1 MIKTKNLLALALAAL
16 LVGGCNNNSSS
27 VSSSTSSSSGEEQN
41 TNSSVTSTSTSTTRY
56 TLKSACEAVASLL
69 SAEVGET
76 IEVSQ
81 DSDVYYVVC
90 DFSDTVE
97 EIKTLV
103 TTSLIPDGFVVE
115 GTWIEDEFQDGT
127 ATEYI
132 DYYCDDVLLEYD
144 VYDDN
149 GTCFQ
154 VVSYDVNELQ

>member
-1 MIKTKNLLALALAAL
+1 M
-16 LVGGCNNNSSS
+16 S
-27 VSSSTSSSSGEEQN
+27 E
-41 TNSSVTSTSTSTTRY
+41 
-56 TLKSACEAVASLL
+56 
-69 SAEVGET
+69 EVGET

-90 DFSDTVE
+90 DFSNTVE
-97 EIKTLV
+97 EVKTLV
-103 TTSLIPDGFVVE
+103 TTSLIPDGFVVD
-115 GTWIEDEFQDGT
+115 GTWIEDEFSDGT

>member
-1 MIKTKNLLALALAAL
+1 MLHFSW
-16 LVGGCNNNSSS
+16 GGCNNNSSS
-27 VSSSTSSSSGEEQN
+27 VSSSTSSSSGSEQ
-41 TNSSVTSTSTSTTRY
+41 TSVSTSTSTTTRY

-69 SAEVGET
+69 SAKVGET

-81 DSDVYYVVC
+81 DSDSYYVVC
-90 DFSDTVE
+90 DFSNTVE
-97 EIKTLV
+97 EVKTLV
-103 TTSLIPDGFVVE
+103 TTSLIPDGFVVD
-115 GTWIEDEFQDGT
+115 GTWIEDEFEDGT

-144 VYDDN
+144 VYDED

>member
-27 VSSSTSSSSGEEQN
+27 VSSSTSSSSGSEQ
-41 TNSSVTSTSTSTTRY
+41 TSVSTSTSTASKY

-69 SAEVGET
+69 SKEVGET

-81 DSDVYYVVC
+81 DSDGYYVVC
-90 DFSDTVE
+90 DFSYTVE
-97 EIKTLV
+97 EVKTLV
-103 TTSLIPDGFVVE
+103 TTSLIPDGFIVD
-115 GTWIEDEFQDGT
+115 GTWIEDEFSDGT

-144 VYDDN
+144 VYDED

-154 VVSYDVNELQ
+154 VVSYDINELQ